1 MGWQS
6 YVLYYNTEEQKQKII
21 DTIKSHNEYKC
32 QCDKPP
38 IFNCEICGE
47 YNECNCDCYDCDC
60 YDDIGEELEMVSWIK
75 MKKPYK
81 RGIGKNCEYAILC
94 GNGGGRHS
102 TFNYFY
108 KNGIRA
114 EEYTSAF
121 LNRINK
127 KEQGEVVINTEPLA
141 NIDSSK

>member
-1 MGWQS
+1 
-6 YVLYYNTEEQKQKII
+6 
-21 DTIKSHNEYKC
+21 
-32 QCDKPP
+32 
-38 IFNCEICGE
+38 
-47 YNECNCDCYDCDC
+47 
-60 YDDIGEELEMVSWIK
+60 MV
-75 MKKPYK
+75 
-81 RGIGKNCEYAILC
+81 
-94 GNGGGRHS
+94 S